1 MAELVEK
8 LNKTKFKKHQA
19 FTLKEL
25 AIVLVVI
32 EILVN
37 MKTKRF
43 KNKT

>member
-1 MAELVEK
+1 MVELVEK

-37 MKTKRF
+37 MKKRGF
-43 KNKT
+43 KTGT